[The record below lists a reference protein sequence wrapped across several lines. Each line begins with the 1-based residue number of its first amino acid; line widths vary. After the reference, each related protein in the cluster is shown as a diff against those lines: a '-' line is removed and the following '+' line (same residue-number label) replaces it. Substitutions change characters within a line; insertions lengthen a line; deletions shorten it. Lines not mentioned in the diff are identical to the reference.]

1 MRVEVDSSGVW
12 GDLAKPTVFAF
23 SNSTHFSLWIAPS
36 VKKTC
41 IEAVRKRKGRTDV
54 NDYLRLY
61 SISIFLLLRDHLRQ
75 ISEIVLDLEYPK
87 KMGIVRSMLVGF
99 IRKTDP
105 QLARTPIR
113 VRRIG
118 KTSRAHYK
126 ANAVY
131 RGEQSPERRIQAEE
145 ILDLF

>member
-12 GDLAKPTVFAF
+12 GDLAKPTIFAF
-23 SNSTHFSLWIAPS
+23 SNSTNFSLWIAPS
-36 VKKTC
+36 IKKTC
-41 IEAVRKRKGRTDV
+41 IEAVRKQKGWTDV

-61 SISIFLLLRDHLRQ
+61 SISIFLLLRDHLKQ

-87 KMGIVRSMLVGF
+87 KMGLVRSTLVEF
-99 IRKTDP
+99 ISKTDP

-131 RGEQSPERRIQAEE
+131 RGEQPADRWVQAKE